1 MTPEE
6 AKPQKICIMSEM
18 VYADG
23 MFQGPIR
30 EGFTAKETAE
40 IAHAYAQAIA
50 EESRTWVSAN
60 QDKHEAARA
69 ELTAWRDKF
78 EEWSK

>member
-6 AKPQKICIMSEM
+6 AKPQNICIMSEM

-40 IAHAYAQAIA
+40 IAKAY
-50 EESRTWVSAN
+50 S
-60 QDKHEAARA
+60 DLKLEADAVK
-69 ELTAWRDKF
+69 AWEVLF